1 MARLAMLEESLLN
14 IGSCTGEENI
24 GAEVVN
30 DHTCEGSKNIEHY
43 RTTTKGFICF
53 LSKNQT
59 LLKIQVIKYI
69 IDMCIG
75 TKIIL

>member
-1 MARLAMLEESLLN
+1 MPSDDTQYTLLSWDPTRMARLAMLEESLLN

-53 LSKNQT
+53 
-59 LLKIQVIKYI
+59 
-69 IDMCIG
+69 
-75 TKIIL
+75 